1 MEALD
6 LYWFKF
12 LKAKKTKRDQ
22 GFSEMALEDAVS
34 PFRVSPHLR
43 HKRINRLPHFRGNA
57 RDQFYESGNSQFASI
72 RQRFSHAFTP
82 SQPVIHRD
90 RFAGRADALGKL
102 IRGIEDQRLHAILY
116 GDRGIGK
123 TSLLHILADT
133 AREAGYA
140 VLYHSCDA
148 DTHFDEIFR
157 SVLAQIPQLY
167 HGGVT
172 PTDDPVETGAS
183 LLDMA
188 PPTTALSPRHVTDLL
203 APVVGIRIVII
214 LDEFDRATSS
224 QFRRSVAELIK
235 NLSDRS
241 ARVQLVVAG
250 VAANFTELVEHI
262 PSIRRNI
269 LNLELSYMAD
279 EEIDEMLWIGAEA
292 SGLGFDEAARLHIR
306 TIANGSPYIAALL
319 AHHAGLAAIDEEV
332 GEVSLGHVAIALES
346 ALDELGSHIR
356 KASLAQV

>member
-1 MEALD
+1 M
-6 LYWFKF
+6 YWFKF
-12 LKAKKTKRDQ
+12 LKGKKPGRDHD
-22 GFSEMALEDAVS
+22 FVEVIPDDAVS
-34 PFRVSPHLR
+34 PFRASSHLR
-43 HKRINRLPHFRGNA
+43 HKRISHLPRFRGSA
-57 RDQFYESGNSQFASI
+57 RDQLHESGGGQFAGM
-72 RQRFSHAFTP
+72 RQKFRHAFTP
-82 SQPVIHRD
+82 SQPVIHKD

-102 IRGIEDQRLHAILY
+102 IRGIEDQRLHPILY

-148 DTHFDEIFR
+148 DTHFDEMFR

-172 PTDDPVETGAS
+172 PTHDPVETGAS

-188 PPTTALSPRHVTDLL
+188 PPTATLSPRHVTDLL
-203 APVVGIRIVII
+203 ASVVGIRVIVL

-250 VAANFTELVEHI
+250 VAANFTELIEHI

-269 LNLELSYMAD
+269 LNLELPRMTDA
-279 EEIDEMLWIGAEA
+279 EIDEMMQIGAQA
-292 SGLGFDEAARLHIR
+292 SGLGFDETACMHIR
-306 TIANGSPYIAALL
+306 TIADGSPYIAALL
-319 AHHAGLAAIDEEV
+319 AHHAGLAAIEEEV
-332 GEVSLGHVAIALES
+332 AMVSPGHVAIAIEAAS
-346 ALDELGSHIR
+346 DELGSHIR
-356 KASLAQV
+356 KRNLAQV